1 MGVSRAN
8 MAGRPGRRR
17 PANHYTEKIDRVTMK
32 NGLRLGFRSGLE
44 KKNALLLEQAGQSV
58 RFEEMKIP
66 YTVPETARTYTPD
79 FVLDNGIIVETKG
92 KLEPKDRAKHLF
104 IKLQHPELDIRFVF
118 SRANDKIYKGSP
130 TTYAQ
135 WCEKHGF
142 QWASRMIPTHWLREK
157 GPSRRPEEVLAQ

>member
-8 MAGRPGRRR
+8 MAGGSRRR
-17 PANHYTEKIDRVTMK
+17 RTNHYTESLDKVTMR

-44 KKNALLLEQAGQSV
+44 KKNAIFLEQQGQEV
-58 RFEEMKIP
+58 RFEILKIP
-66 YTVPETARTYTPD
+66 YVVPETNRSYCPD

-104 IKLQHPELDIRFVF
+104 IKQQHPELDVRFVF
-118 SRANDKIYKGSP
+118 SRPFDKIYKGSP

-135 WCEKHGF
+135 WCEKYGF
-142 QWASRMIPTHWLREK
+142 KWASRMIPDQWLREK
-157 GPSRRPEEVLAQ
+157 GPSRKPEEVLG

>member
-1 MGVSRAN
+1 
-8 MAGRPGRRR
+8 MAGRPKRKRT
-17 PANHYTEKIDRVTMK
+17 ANHFTEQLDKVTMK

-44 KKNALLLEQAGQSV
+44 KKNALLLEQAGQGV
-58 RFEEMKIP
+58 RFEDLKIS
-66 YTVPETARTYTPD
+66 YTVPETHRTYTPD

-118 SRANDKIYKGSP
+118 SRAGDKIYKGSP

-135 WCEKHGF
+135 WCDKHGF
-142 QWASRMIPTHWLREK
+142 KWASRVIPTHWLREA
-157 GPSRRPEEVLAQ
+157 GPERRPEEVLGR